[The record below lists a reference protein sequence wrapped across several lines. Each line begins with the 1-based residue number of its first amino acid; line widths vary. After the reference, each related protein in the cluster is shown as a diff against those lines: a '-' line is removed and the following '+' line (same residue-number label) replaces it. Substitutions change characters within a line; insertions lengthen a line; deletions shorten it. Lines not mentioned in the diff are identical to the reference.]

1 MTRKI
6 LLKGLCCGLLAV
18 SLQAHALESDRKQPI
33 EIEAD
38 QGELDQ
44 KNQSTT
50 FSGNVVIKQGTL
62 NIRAGSVNVS
72 RNDKGEQFMKASGS
86 PVRFSQTL
94 DDNKGTVNGQANNVT
109 YSSAINLVT
118 LTGNAKVQRGGDV
131 AEGAVITYNTK
142 TEVYTINGSSKSG
155 AKSAAKSGRVS
166 VVIQP
171 SSTQKNK

>member
-62 NIRAGSVNVS
+62 NIRAASVNVVRS
-72 RNDKGEQFMKASGS
+72 ADGQQTMKPAAAPSVSDKH
-86 PVRFSQTL
+86 
-94 DDNKGTVNGQANNVT
+94 
-109 YSSAINLVT
+109 
-118 LTGNAKVQRGGDV
+118 
-131 AEGAVITYNTK
+131 
-142 TEVYTINGSSKSG
+142 
-155 AKSAAKSGRVS
+155 
-166 VVIQP
+166 
-171 SSTQKNK
+171 

>member
-6 LLKGLCCGLLAV
+6 LLKGLYCGLLAV

-62 NIRAGSVNVS
+62 NIRAASVNVVRS
-72 RNDKGEQFMKASGS
+72 ADGQQTMKASGS
-86 PVRFSQTL
+86 PVQTL
-94 DDNKGTVNGQANNVT
+94 DGGKGTVNGEANQVE
-109 YSSAINLVT
+109 YSSASNVVKLS
-118 LTGNAKVQRGGDV
+118 GNAKVTRGGDK
-131 AEGAVITYNTK
+131 AEGAVITYNTR
-142 TEVYTINGSSKSG
+142 TEVYTVSGSK
-155 AKSAAKSGRVS
+155 AAGGKPGKRVNI
-166 VVIQP
+166 VIQP
-171 SSTQKNK
+171 SSTTGGKK

>member
-62 NIRAGSVNVS
+62 NIRAASVNVVRS
-72 RNDKGEQFMKASGS
+72 ADGQQTMKASGS
-86 PVRFSQTL
+86 PVRFGQTL
-94 DDNKGTVNGQANNVT
+94 DGSKGTVNGEANQVE
-109 YSSAINLVT
+109 YSSASNVVKLS
-118 LTGNAKVQRGGDV
+118 GNATVTRGGDK
-131 AEGAVITYNTK
+131 AEGAVITYNTR
-142 TEVYTINGSSKSG
+142 TEVYTVSGSK
-155 AKSAAKSGRVS
+155 AAGGKPGKRVNI
-166 VVIQP
+166 VIQP
-171 SSTQKNK
+171 SSTTGGKK